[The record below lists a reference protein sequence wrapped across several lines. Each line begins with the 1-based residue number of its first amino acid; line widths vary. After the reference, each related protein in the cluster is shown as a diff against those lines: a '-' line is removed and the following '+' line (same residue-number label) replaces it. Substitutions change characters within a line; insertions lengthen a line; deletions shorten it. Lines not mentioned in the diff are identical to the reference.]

1 VTALIAGSIALISLS
16 ATALALGWLMESA
29 ALIWASIAASVSSG
43 VCLAL
48 AYARS
53 RSEALAPAPP
63 ADPDRVRVRPARRP
77 GPDTEAFALFDEDS
91 DMAAPAA
98 PPEVSVGGGPGG
110 SPTQPETRS
119 PARAAWKPQ
128 GIPAT
133 DDVVVAVPARGKF
146 HRPECRFARV
156 EGAERMPRS
165 AARKRSL
172 APCGICRP

>member
-1 VTALIAGSIALISLS
+1 MTALIAGSIVLITLS

-29 ALIWASIAASVSSG
+29 ALIWASIAASVCSG

-53 RSEALAPAPP
+53 RSAALAPAPP

-91 DMAAPAA
+91 DMAAP
-98 PPEVSVGGGPGG
+98 EVSVGAGSSPGG
-110 SPTQPETRS
+110 VSTRPETPS
-119 PARAAWKPQ
+119 PGRVPSKPQ
-128 GIPAT
+128 GTPV
-133 DDVVVAVPARGKF
+133 DDEIVVAVPARGKF
-146 HRPECRFARV
+146 HRPSCRYARTDGV
-156 EGAERMPRS
+156 ERMPRS